1 MPFFTISGDTEEPI
15 MHDQLSGL
23 AAFVQAVKAGSFAEA
38 AQRMQLTRS
47 AVGKSIARLE
57 HRVGAR
63 LFHRTTRQ
71 LNLTEDGQAYYE
83 RCVRALAE
91 LDAATAALH
100 TGKSEPRGR
109 LRVTAPPLFGRHCV
123 APVLL
128 ELAHEYPELS
138 IEMSFSDRVMDL
150 VDEDFHL
157 AVRVGTLPDSASLAA
172 RRLGAQRT
180 AICAAPSYLARWGQP
195 TDLDELQSHR
205 AIAYARAGQV
215 APWRVRDGG
224 QTREVRV
231 NSRICFDDL
240 QVIADAAVAGAG
252 LAWLPYWLIGPH
264 VRAGELTVVMDS
276 ERVAAPDIHAV
287 WPRERYLP
295 AKIRVA
301 VDALVARIPA
311 MLAHPAIAPAIAT
324 NESQDDALAGARA
337 SRVRAGPHFSS
348 SSGLA

>member
-1 MPFFTISGDTEEPI
+1 MQ
-15 MHDQLSGL
+15 DQLSGL

-57 HRVGAR
+57 HRLGVR

-91 LDAATAALH
+91 LDAASAALH
-100 TGKSEPRGR
+100 MGKSEPRGR
-109 LRVTAPPLFGRHCV
+109 LRVTAPTLFGRCCV

-172 RRLGAQRT
+172 RRLGAQPT
-180 AICAAPSYLARWGQP
+180 TICAAPSYLARWGQP
-195 TDLDELQSHR
+195 TELDELQSHR
-205 AIAYARAGQV
+205 AVAYARAGQV

-224 QTREVRV
+224 QTRELRV
-231 NSRICFDDL
+231 NSRVCSDDL
-240 QVIADAAVAGAG
+240 QVIADAAVAGVG
-252 LAWLPYWLIGPH
+252 LAWLPCWLIGPQ
-264 VRAGELTVVMDS
+264 VRAGDLTLVMDS
-276 ERVAAPDIHAV
+276 ERVLATDIHAV
-287 WPRERYLP
+287 WPRARYLP

-311 MLAHPAIAPAIAT
+311 MIAHPAIAPAIAT
-324 NESQDDALAGARA
+324 SPFQDDALAADRA
-337 SRVRAGPHFSS
+337 SVCRP
-348 SSGLA
+348 GLTSVTQAPCTA

>member
-1 MPFFTISGDTEEPI
+1 

-38 AQRMQLTRS
+38 AERMRLTRS

-57 HRVGAR
+57 HRLGVR

-71 LNLTEDGQAYYE
+71 LNLTEEGQAYYE

-91 LDAATAALH
+91 LDDATAALH

-109 LRVTAPPLFGRHCV
+109 LRVTVPTLFGRYCV

-128 ELAHEYPELS
+128 ELAHEYPDLS

-157 AVRVGTLPDSASLAA
+157 GVRVGTLPDSASLAA
-172 RRLGAQRT
+172 RRLGEQRT

-195 TDLDELQSHR
+195 TELDELQSHR
-205 AIAYARAGQV
+205 AIGYARAGQVV

-224 QTREVRV
+224 QTRDVPV

-240 QVIADAAVAGAG
+240 QAIADAAVAGAG
-252 LAWLPYWLIGPH
+252 LAWLPCWLIAPY
-264 VRAGELTVVMDS
+264 VRTGQLALVMDS
-276 ERVAAPDIHAV
+276 ERVPTPDIHAV
-287 WPRERYLP
+287 WPRARYMP

-311 MLAHPAIAPAIAT
+311 MIVHPAVAPPIAT
-324 NESQDDALAGARA
+324 TEFQGDALAGVRA
-337 SRVRAGPHFSS
+337 SVHET
-348 SSGLA
+348 GLTSAQTAAPP

>member
-1 MPFFTISGDTEEPI
+1 VTPFFTISGDIQEPI

-23 AAFVQAVKAGSFAEA
+23 ATFVQAVKAGSFAEA
-38 AQRMQLTRS
+38 AQRMRLTRS

-57 HRVGAR
+57 RRLGAR

-100 TGKSEPRGR
+100 SGKSEPRGR
-109 LRVTAPPLFGRHCV
+109 LRVTAPTLFGRYCV

-128 ELAHEYPELS
+128 ELAREYPELS
-138 IEMSFSDRVMDL
+138 IEMAFSDRVMDL

-157 AVRVGTLPDSASLAA
+157 AVRVGTLPDSANLAA
-172 RRLGAQRT
+172 RRLGVQRT
-180 AICAAPSYLARWGQP
+180 AICATPSYLARCGQP
-195 TDLDELQSHR
+195 TDLHELQSHR
-205 AIAYARAGQV
+205 AIAYARAGQI
-215 APWRVRDGG
+215 APWRVWDGI

-231 NSRICFDDL
+231 NSRLCCDDL

-252 LAWLPYWLIGPH
+252 LAWLPCWLIGPH
-264 VRAGELTVVMDS
+264 VRAGELTLVMDS
-276 ERVAAPDIHAV
+276 ERVLAPDIHAV
-287 WPRERYLP
+287 WPRVRYLP

-311 MLAHPAIAPAIAT
+311 MIAHPAIAPAIAM
-324 NESQDDALAGARA
+324 NKSQDDALASGSGPARPA
-337 SRVRAGPHFSS
+337 IPRPAAP
-348 SSGLA
+348 